1 MYLYKLPEENQFIF
15 TKERSLYNLY
25 LPTEISDLLLVPE
38 RIYQKHEKHFG
49 RIDSKLFRYSALEI
63 LKELLKK
70 SFTSNQ
76 FNIVQKTVLS
86 FFINQFQI
94 SKAQYEEILQTTLQE
109 EYSFELQVQ
118 LAKYQLIKKQHPAS
132 VFQRVLGRFG
142 F

>member
-25 LPTEISDLLLVPE
+25 SPNEIADLLLVPE
-38 RIYQKHEKHFG
+38 KIYQKHEKHFG
-49 RIDSKLFRYSALEI
+49 RIDSILFKYSALEI
-63 LKELLKK
+63 LKELIKK

-76 FNIVQKTVLS
+76 FNLVQKSVLS

-94 SKAQYEEILQTTLQE
+94 SKAQYEETLQTTLQE
-109 EYSFELQVQ
+109 EYSFDLQVQ
-118 LAKYQLIKKQHPAS
+118 LAKYQLIKRQHPS
-132 VFQRVLGRFG
+132 NSIHRFLGRFG

>member
-25 LPTEISDLLLVPE
+25 SPTEIADLLLVPE
-38 RIYQKHEKHFG
+38 KVYQKHEKYFG

-76 FNIVQKTVLS
+76 FNLVQKTVLS

-109 EYSFELQVQ
+109 EYSFDLQVQ
-118 LAKYQLIKKQHPAS
+118 LAKYQLIKRQHPVS
-132 VFQRVLGRFG
+132 IFQRFIGRFG